1 LLKALATHGIEAEID
16 PMSGATRLRA
26 ADITLTLAV
35 TEQVVPTARRPPGRR
50 TTVGDAVP
58 LRPTAMLTPQVRH
71 LPAKINPT
79 LAAEGQS
86 QQTLGR
92 SPGPISKNACSDNFR
107 GTE

>member
-1 LLKALATHGIEAEID
+1 MNRGLRRVSRIGGHGG
-16 PMSGATRLRA
+16 S
-26 ADITLTLAV
+26 
-35 TEQVVPTARRPPGRR
+35 
-50 TTVGDAVP
+50 
-58 LRPTAMLTPQVRH
+58 QVRH

-86 QQTLGR
+86 QQALGR